1 MIRACSAGDFDSI
14 AAIINDAAVAYR
26 GVIPDDCYHDPY
38 MPEAELA
45 EEIARGVRFSGY
57 EMDGALAGVM
67 GIEPVQDVTLI
78 RHAYVR
84 TSQRGGGI
92 GGKLLKHLYERT
104 DTPMLIG
111 TWAAADWAVR
121 FYEDRGFLRVSPDEK
136 EVLLRKY
143 WSVPDRQ
150 IETSVVLACER
161 WRNR

>member
-1 MIRACSAGDFDSI
+1 MIRACTDDDFHSI

-45 EEIARGVRFSGY
+45 EEIARGVQFSGY
-57 EMDGALAGVM
+57 EIDGALAGVM
-67 GIEPVQDVTLI
+67 GVEPVQDVTLI

-84 TSQRGGGI
+84 TAQRGGGI
-92 GGKLLKHLYERT
+92 GGKLLKHLYDRT
-104 DTPMLIG
+104 DRPMLIG

-121 FYEDRGFLRVSPDEK
+121 FYEARGFLRVSLDEK
-136 EVLLRKY
+136 ELLLRKY
-143 WSVPDRQ
+143 WTVPDRQ